1 MIATILG
8 IIDIFIGYSLM
19 SNSFQNLFG
28 YFAYILLAKGILS
41 VLGSLG
47 SGYLFD
53 WMGYLDIIVGTVF
66 FLTTL
71 KIYFTFF
78 TAIGLLMMLKGIYS
92 LVRSLFKI

>member
-1 MIATILG
+1 MIAAILS

-19 SNSFQNLFG
+19 NNSFQNLFG

-47 SGYLFD
+47 SGYIFD
-53 WMGYLDIIVGTVF
+53 WMGYLDIIVGIVL

-78 TAIGLLMMLKGIYS
+78 TILGILMLLKGIYS